1 MLNNKINKTSE
12 KVLIFCQSN
21 GDIKYFLKIKNK
33 YEDYLVFVTL
43 PSVYKTLIKIGN
55 QENIFFIQYPKTF
68 LEFLNFKNIYGSGL
82 EKIKKNNYKYVFF
95 FSPAFDWISLSIII
109 KLNNDS
115 IIRNITLLD
124 HYKNLP
130 KSNIKNF
137 RLGMLLRSIYY
148 YYLTGEYF
156 DSFKFINN
164 REVVYLPNSKC
175 NYIHETKF
183 NFNLDDIDLIKCNI
197 KQNSVLFI
205 DAGKT
210 YLDTD
215 ENIDVL
221 NSLIK
226 NIELKYNIYIKK
238 HPNLPLSINFL
249 NKFELFDQKNN
260 FPLEL
265 LDVNEFIAVISI
277 SSAALFNNNCKMKI
291 SILNLLSKKN
301 KLIEFER
308 DSKYLKTIDVN
319 NEINYPKSVEQLY
332 SFLDVQ

>member
-1 MLNNKINKTSE
+1 M
-12 KVLIFCQSN
+12 
-21 GDIKYFLKIKNK
+21 
-33 YEDYLVFVTL
+33 
-43 PSVYKTLIKIGN
+43 
-55 QENIFFIQYPKTF
+55 
-68 LEFLNFKNIYGSGL
+68 
-82 EKIKKNNYKYVFF
+82 
-95 FSPAFDWISLSIII
+95 
-109 KLNNDS
+109 
-115 IIRNITLLD
+115 
-124 HYKNLP
+124 
-130 KSNIKNF
+130 
-137 RLGMLLRSIYY
+137 
-148 YYLTGEYF
+148 
-156 DSFKFINN
+156 
-164 REVVYLPNSKC
+164 VYLPNSKC

-197 KQNSVLFI
+197 KQSSVLFI

-265 LDVNEFIAVISI
+265 LDVNEFITVISI

-291 SILNLLSKKN
+291 SNLNLLSKKN